1 MQRPLF
7 TLVFLALALGTQ
19 GARAQLTEAPIIRY
33 EDTAHPQFG
42 EAGMVSSQNGL
53 SSAVGAEILAQ
64 GGNAVDAAIAV
75 GFSLAVTLPR
85 AGNLGGG
92 GFMLIHHAETGKDI
106 AIDYRER
113 APLGASRDMYLDDD
127 GNIDKSKLPF
137 SHLSAGVPGSVSGL
151 FRAHQEFGSL
161 PWRKLVEPAMRQA
174 REGVTVSYD
183 LATLLKARKDR
194 LCRNEA
200 ACSYFY
206 KEGGVPYEPGEL
218 FVQRDLA
225 DTLERIARFGADG
238 FYKGKTAALIAAD
251 MAAHGGLVDE
261 ESLAAYETAVREPL
275 RGQYRGYEVMTMPPP
290 SSGGVHLIQ
299 ILNILEHFPVRSLG
313 AGGADNVHLLAESA
327 RLAYADRA
335 VHLGD
340 PDFYEVP
347 VEWLTSKD
355 YARQLADGID
365 MQRARDS
372 RDVGA
377 GTPPAAESPDTTHYS
392 VIDSEG
398 NIVATTTTLN
408 FSFGAAVAVSG
419 AGFLMNNEMDDFV
432 AKPGVPNAYGLLGGE
447 ANAIAPLKRP
457 LSSMTPTIVFNE
469 GKPWFAIGSPGGSR
483 IITTVLQAVVNVID
497 HEMNLAEA
505 INAPRMHHQ
514 WMPDV
519 LQLESGFSPDTIGI
533 LKRRGHDVR
542 SASYSM
548 GSVQAVG
555 VRDGIYVGASDLRRP
570 NAGSYGPTRVPDR

>member
-1 MQRPLF
+1 MQRSWLTLF
-7 TLVFLALALGTQ
+7 FIALVLAGH
-19 GARAQLTEAPIIRY
+19 GAWAQLTDAPIIRY
-33 EDTAHPQFG
+33 EDTAHPEFG
-42 EAGMVSSQNGL
+42 EAGMVSSQNEL

-92 GFMLIHHAETGKDI
+92 GFMLIHHAESGVDI

-113 APLGASRDMYLDDD
+113 APIGATRDMYLDED
-127 GNIDKSKLPF
+127 GNIDDAKLPF
-137 SHLSAGVPGSVSGL
+137 SHLSAGVPGTVSGL
-151 FRAHQEFGSL
+151 FRAHQELGSL
-161 PWRKLVEPAMRQA
+161 PWRKLVEPAIRQA
-174 REGVTVSYD
+174 REGITVSFD

-194 LCRNEA
+194 LCGNEA

-206 KEGGVPYEPGEL
+206 KKGGVPYERGEL

-225 DTLERIARFGADG
+225 DTLERIARFGPDG

-251 MAAHGGLVDE
+251 MAAHGGLIDE
-261 ESLAAYETAVREPL
+261 ESLASYESVVRDPL
-275 RGQYRGYEVMTMPPP
+275 RGTYRGYEIMTMPPP

-299 ILNILEHFPVRSLG
+299 MLNILEHFPVRELG
-313 AGGADNVHLLAESA
+313 AGGADNVHLLTESA
-327 RLAYADRA
+327 RLAYADRS

-347 VEWLTSKD
+347 VEWLTSKQ
-355 YARQLADGID
+355 YGRELADGID
-365 MQRARDS
+365 LKQARDS

-377 GTPPAAESPDTTHYS
+377 GTPPRAESPDTTHYS
-392 VIDSEG
+392 VIDAEG

-419 AGFLMNNEMDDFV
+419 AGFLLNNEMDDFV

-457 LSSMTPTIVFNE
+457 LSSMTPTIIFHDGE
-469 GKPWFAIGSPGGSR
+469 PRFAIGSPGGSR

-533 LKRRGHDVR
+533 LKRRGHEVKITR
-542 SASYSM
+542 FSM

-555 VRDGIYVGASDLRRP
+555 VRDGIFVGASDLRRP
-570 NAGSYGPTRVPDR
+570 NAGSVGPARVPDR